1 MQEKANSCIGIFDS
15 GIGGVTVL
23 KEIIKILPDEN
34 YIYISDSKNNPYG
47 DMKKEKIIKRCEEI
61 TKYLIENKSKVI
73 VIACNTASAIAS
85 EFLRKKYKNIPII
98 AIEPAYK
105 MVYDHNYDKETLV
118 MATKGTIESEKFN
131 LLYKKYNNHKTQLL
145 ECVGLAEIIEEGNKE
160 KIVKYLD
167 ENIGKYKGKIENVE
181 LKVSGN
187 AEFSNIP
194 LVVLVNGG
202 SASASEIVAGALQDH
217 KRGVVVGETTFGK
230 GSVQKIFPFGNQ
242 TQEALKLTIAKYYLP
257 TGRSIQAVGIT
268 PDIVVAEGEV
278 PSGPQNQLE
287 FKEADLKRHLK
298 NELLNEQTKTDSKGE
313 KTDSTNKDITE
324 DIIMKDIQLKSAID
338 VLKTWGVISQANT
351 TSIK

>member
-61 TKYLIENKSKVI
+61 TKFLIENKSKVI

-160 KIVKYLD
+160 K
-167 ENIGKYKGKIENVE
+167 
-181 LKVSGN
+181 
-187 AEFSNIP
+187 SNMATVA
-194 LVVLVNGG
+194 LVATVVVLIAAAAV
-202 SASASEIVAGALQDH
+202 AFIKKKKSEEI
-217 KRGVVVGETTFGK
+217 
-230 GSVQKIFPFGNQ
+230 
-242 TQEALKLTIAKYYLP
+242 
-257 TGRSIQAVGIT
+257 
-268 PDIVVAEGEV
+268 
-278 PSGPQNQLE
+278 
-287 FKEADLKRHLK
+287 
-298 NELLNEQTKTDSKGE
+298 
-313 KTDSTNKDITE
+313 
-324 DIIMKDIQLKSAID
+324 
-338 VLKTWGVISQANT
+338 
-351 TSIK
+351 